1 MIKVLGLYFRVDWYK
16 KVIIKHSR
24 GVRIN
29 FLIPLL
35 FHIVKHSRVKIII
48 DIVKRSGLKNLSLN
62 AVPQKT
68 RYLSMPCTLHCK
80 VLYNPNVKNV
90 KLLGYIKTSDIFIS
104 LLYKIGFM
112 AQR

>member
-1 MIKVLGLYFRVDWYK
+1 MTTYK
-16 KVIIKHSR
+16 KVIVKHSR

-68 RYLSMPCTLHCK
+68 MKFQDQKPS
-80 VLYNPNVKNV
+80 N
-90 KLLGYIKTSDIFIS
+90 LLDLKT
-104 LLYKIGFM
+104 
-112 AQR
+112 